1 MVCVA
6 LLSNPKSTGNRQ
18 LLPRVRSYCAN
29 NPDIFHY
36 EVESVDQIGRAMQ
49 MIAHVKPTVIVING
63 GDGTVQTALTELYQ
77 GSYFDGEAPPVAVLP
92 NGKTNLIALDLGI
105 RGDPIKALERIVE
118 IAKNGVAEHVVAR
131 ELIALSDGEASSRPV
146 LGMFLGGAGLADSIL
161 YCRNRIY
168 PLGLSNGISHFLT
181 AIAVLASVF
190 FGIKG
195 KYMPPAARP
204 VSISLIRDG
213 QLAGRFAVLIVTTLE
228 KLLLGARPSGENGG
242 GENIVGGRLKLLAVD
257 HSTAAM
263 LRMVLASIMGQ
274 FGAKRMEGI
283 HLEHGDMIRIEGENS
298 SVILDGEIFQ
308 AANGSAIVLK
318 STPPVPF
325 LRLAA

>member
-1 MVCVA
+1 MACVA
-6 LLSNPKSTGNRQ
+6 LLSNPRSTGNRQ
-18 LLPRVRSYCAN
+18 LLPRVRSFCAN
-29 NPDIFHY
+29 HPDIFHY

-49 MIAHVKPTVIVING
+49 MIAHVKPKVIVING
-63 GDGTVQTALTELYQ
+63 GDGTVQTTLTELYQ
-77 GSYFDGEAPPVAVLP
+77 GQYFEGGDVPPVAVLP

-118 IAKNGVAEHVVAR
+118 IAKSGPERHVVAR

-168 PLGLSNGISHFLT
+168 PLGLSNGLSHFLT
-181 AIAVLASVF
+181 AIAVFASVF
-190 FGIKG
+190 LGLRG

-228 KLLLGARPSGENGG
+228 KLLLGARPGGQSGA
-242 GENIVGGRLKLLAVD
+242 GGRMKLLAVD
-257 HSTAAM
+257 DNAGAM
-263 LRMVLASIMGQ
+263 ARMLFASAMGR
-274 FGAKRMEGI
+274 FGSKQMQGI
-283 HLEHGDMIRIEGENS
+283 HLEHGDTIRIEGEDS
-298 SVILDGEIFQ
+298 SVILDGEIFR
-308 AANGSAIVLK
+308 AGEGRPIVLR
-318 STPPVPF
+318 STRPVPF